1 MQDKNAKSHNLSLQN
16 TQLQTNNNNILQM
29 LETYEV
35 KVNAQTKKIKQLES
49 EIKDYSE
56 SCMAQRKE
64 CEMLEWKLAEKEKV
78 IDKKE
83 SEWKKER
90 ERMSKMWEER
100 LDAAKRAMNEEKEGL
115 YDEIQ
120 SLKIDGIKAGK
131 R

>member
-1 MQDKNAKSHNLSLQN
+1 
-16 TQLQTNNNNILQM
+16 
-29 LETYEV
+29 
-35 KVNAQTKKIKQLES
+35 
-49 EIKDYSE
+49 
-56 SCMAQRKE
+56 
-64 CEMLEWKLAEKEKV
+64 MLEWKLAEKEKA

-90 ERMSKMWEER
+90 ERVAKMWEER

-120 SLKIDGIKAGK
+120 SLKINGMKAGK